1 MRPFIYS
8 LFRERPRGQ
17 FRNRIDAVLKGIT
30 IRIKREDLFSFC
42 IVFPGEVIDRW
53 EACLL

>member
-53 EACLL
+53 EVCL